1 MVLVNAVAPTWPTND
16 IADPF
21 TKLDVE
27 TKGYTRTHILLVDTI
42 LAGDSAATVDVL
54 KHHALPCLT
63 LGFLLSGVIVRLV
76 RINVIQALKGD
87 YVEAARARG
96 IGEGRVVRKHA
107 FRNALVPVI
116 TVVGLQ
122 VALTLSGAVLTEKTF
137 NWPGIGSAPGPLHR
151 RTRLHRRPGAGDV
164 LRRGGRGDEPAGR
177 RHQRLGRPEGE
188 VLMREPCRSTIWNT
202 KGVGRW
208 VLLIGIVVTLVFVVF
223 AVFAPVIAPYGFA
236 ENTLDGTKLPKLA
249 EPGSGY
255 LFGTNDQFYDIF
267 SRVVWGSR
275 TALVV
280 IVLSVI
286 FAGVIGVP
294 LGLVSGFIGGWV
306 DRLLVFVMDALYSF
320 PALLLAI
327 VFSFLLNDKVGGGVI
342 PAALS
347 LTAIYIP
354 QYFRVVRNT
363 TVSARE
369 ATYVEAARAIGAG
382 PFTIMRKYLFSQ
394 RRPVGPGDRD
404 AQRGRC
410 PRHAGRPRVPG
421 VGHPAHRGLRVGLR
435 HRPRTRRRPGR
446 RVVAGVLPRHGDHPA
461 DHRTHAGG

>member
-1 MVLVNAVAPTWPTND
+1 M
-16 IADPF
+16 
-21 TKLDVE
+21 
-27 TKGYTRTHILLVDTI
+27 
-42 LAGDSAATVDVL
+42 
-54 KHHALPCLT
+54 
-63 LGFLLSGVIVRLV
+63 
-76 RINVIQALKGD
+76 
-87 YVEAARARG
+87 
-96 IGEGRVVRKHA
+96 
-107 FRNALVPVI
+107 RNL
-116 TVVGLQ
+116 
-122 VALTLSGAVLTEKTF
+122 
-137 NWPGIGSAPGPLHR
+137 W
-151 RTRLHRRPGAGDV
+151 
-164 LRRGGRGDEPAGR
+164 
-177 RHQRLGRPEGE
+177 
-188 VLMREPCRSTIWNT
+188 STIWNT

-382 PFTIMRKYLFSQ
+382 PFTIMRKYLFSNVVQ
-394 RRPVGPGDRD
+394 SVPVIATLNAADALGTLAALGFLGLGIQPTEASEWGYDIARGLDD
-404 AQRGRC
+404 AQG
-410 PRHAGRPRVPG
+410 G
-421 VGHPAHRGLRVGLR
+421 VWWPAFFPAMAIILLITALTLVGEGLNETVNPAL
-435 HRPRTRRRPGR
+435 RRRR
-446 RVVAGVLPRHGDHPA
+446 LTKVVFPDRGAKRDEPDGVVS
-461 DHRTHAGG
+461 